1 MEDRLGS
8 SFSAVANAL
17 SNFNKEARSEI
28 ENSKNR
34 GKKDVFHESLKWMT
48 ESNEGDLKF
57 VRLDDFL
64 QHLRDQSGNR
74 DACKNIFSA
83 NKKYKPCND

>member
-34 GKKDVFHESLKWMT
+34 GKKDVFHESLK
-48 ESNEGDLKF
+48 
-57 VRLDDFL
+57 
-64 QHLRDQSGNR
+64 
-74 DACKNIFSA
+74 
-83 NKKYKPCND
+83 